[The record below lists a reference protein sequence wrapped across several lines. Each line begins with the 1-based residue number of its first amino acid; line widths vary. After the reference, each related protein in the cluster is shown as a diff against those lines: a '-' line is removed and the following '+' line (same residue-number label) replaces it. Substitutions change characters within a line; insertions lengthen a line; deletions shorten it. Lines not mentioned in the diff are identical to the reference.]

1 MRWLL
6 TLTLI
11 ALTGAVN
18 MSSCG
23 RGGGASSDAHAHEDG
38 ARHGPDDGHEH
49 ASEEDG
55 HAHEE
60 DEHAHGEEE
69 GVEPLRLSKDE
80 LEEFG
85 IEFETAQG
93 GTIVDRLVLAG
104 EIVQNPDRVVHVVAR
119 AGGIA
124 LEIPHTVGD
133 RVEQGEVLAVLESAD
148 LAQSKAE
155 YLARAAEAALAA
167 TDLERAETIYA
178 NTVRLLELV
187 DENPGVDELREAI
200 RGLDIGARRG
210 EIISAY
216 ADLRAAEAVYERER
230 TLFEDRVSSEAEFL
244 RAESELKKALARFQA
259 IRDDLAF
266 ANRRE
271 RDAARRVKLV
281 ADVSLQAAE
290 RRLHAMGLDE
300 EDVERV
306 ASESD
311 ARLAMYEIRSPISGR
326 LTERHLVR
334 GESLESGDQAFVIS
348 DLSSVWAM
356 LTLYQRDLE
365 RVREGMRVTVSGP
378 RDGYAV
384 DGLIEYI
391 SPILDESTRT
401 TSARVVIENAEGIW
415 KPGMFIRAELE
426 VSLGS
431 GRVVVPAT
439 ALLKRDGEPV
449 IFVETEE
456 GIEPRHVRIGRRSQM
471 AVEIVEGLRPG
482 ERFVSSGGLALRAEL
497 DKSALEHA
505 GHAH

>member
-6 TLTLI
+6 ALTLI
-11 ALTGAVN
+11 ASLGVMN

-23 RGGGASSDAHAHEDG
+23 RGRST
-38 ARHGPDDGHEH
+38 P
-49 ASEEDG
+49 
-55 HAHEE
+55 E
-60 DEHAHGEEE
+60 DEHAHASDEKHGSDADEHASGEDGHDHDDEQE
-69 GVEPLRLSKDE
+69 GGVLRLSDAE

-85 IEFETAQG
+85 VEFSNAAG
-93 GTIVDRLVLAG
+93 GVITDSLVLAG
-104 EIVQNPDRVVHVVAR
+104 EIVQNPDSVAHVVAR

-124 LEIPHTVGD
+124 MEIPRTVGD
-133 RVEQGEVLAVLESAD
+133 LVEEGEVLAVLESAD

-155 YLARAAEAALAA
+155 YLARAAEAALSA

-178 NTVRLLELV
+178 NTVRLLQLV

-216 ADLRAAEAVYERER
+216 ADLRAAEAIYAREKA
-230 TLFEDRVSSEAEFL
+230 LFEDRVSSEAEFL
-244 RAESELKKALARFQA
+244 QAESELKKALARFQA

-271 RDAARRVKLV
+271 RDAARRAKQV

-290 RRLHAMGLDE
+290 RRLHALGLDE
-300 EDVERV
+300 EEVERV
-306 ASESD
+306 AAESD
-311 ARLAMYEIRSPISGR
+311 MRLARYEIRSPIHGR

-334 GESLESGDQAFVIS
+334 GESLDAGDQAFVIS

-365 RVREGMRVTVSGP
+365 RVHEGMQVRIVGAH
-378 RDGYAV
+378 DGHAI
-384 DGLIEYI
+384 DGVIDYV

-401 TSARVVIENAEGIW
+401 TTARVVLENPEGVW
-415 KPGMFIRAELE
+415 KPGMFIRAEVE
-426 VSLGS
+426 ISLGS
-431 GRVVVPAT
+431 GRVVVPST
-439 ALLKRDGEPV
+439 ALMEIEGEPV
-449 IFVETEE
+449 VFVETDE
-456 GIEPRHVRIGRRSQM
+456 GIEPRHVRVGRRTPT
-471 AVEIVEGLRPG
+471 AVEILDGLAPG
-482 ERFVSSGGLALRAEL
+482 ERFVASGGLALRAEL
-497 DKSALEHA
+497 DKSSLEHA